1 MVDALEADIKEAK
14 AQQHPQV
21 MPTQADKVHTTAQLG
36 ETLPT
41 SFAAQRVKSPRGDE
55 PNIATATE
63 SPRKPHEL
71 TVPIQDCL
79 WTLELV
85 CL

>member
-1 MVDALEADIKEAK
+1 MVDALEADIKEAE
-14 AQQHPQV
+14 ARQHPQV

-41 SFAAQRVKSPRGDE
+41 SFAAQHVKSPRNE

-63 SPRKPHEL
+63 CPRKPHEL
-71 TVPIQDCL
+71 TVPIQDFL